1 MTPRILVMG
10 VAGSGKSTLS
20 SRLAEALE
28 VPLIEGDDH
37 HSPGNLDKMR
47 QGIALEDAD
56 RMPWLDALATLLAN
70 SDRGAVLACSALK
83 RAYRDQFRHKV
94 PEVRFVFLDV
104 DPALAHSRVAARSTH
119 LFPQSLVR
127 SQLETLEPPL
137 DEPSVLR
144 LDAHLSTAQQ
154 CDTILAWLRPDSET
168 SH

>member
-20 SRLAEALE
+20 SRLAAALK

-37 HSPGNLDKMR
+37 HSTGNRDKMR

-56 RMPWLDALATLLAN
+56 RMPWLDALGTLLAQSN
-70 SDRGAVLACSALK
+70 RGAVLACSALK
-83 RAYRDQFRHKV
+83 RSYRDRFRKRV
-94 PEVRFVFLDV
+94 PEMRFVFLNV

-127 SQLETLEPPL
+127 SQFETLEPPL
-137 DEPSVLR
+137 DEPSVLCI
-144 LDAHLSTAQQ
+144 DAHLSTTQQ
-154 CDTILAWLRPDSET
+154 CDTVLAWLRPDSET